1 MYTKATVLPRTTGS
15 ALFLLILITA
25 LISGCA
31 TVPTPLAGDHFSP
44 ITPKDAVAE
53 KSSGKEVR
61 WGGQIFAVEPG
72 EDRTCFA
79 VLSRALLNDARPNKR
94 GNTNGTF
101 IACRPGFFDPAL
113 YPDGSDIT
121 VVGTVSGI
129 EQYQSGYDNYELAKV
144 DATEIYLWPEYRLNS
159 FAAFDW
165 YPIFDSCAYAWDYY
179 CLGGGYYSN
188 VARYCPYGHHHHHP
202 HPANTAG
209 YGRIATTINRIV
221 QGGYDDREAVVSRS
235 WAVRGGYIATGA
247 HSHMGGYGGVR
258 IAAYGGRGPSGGGAR
273 SGSGGNPGGRSSSSS
288 SSGGSSG
295 GSSAAAASSSV
306 SVSSSGGGGRSS
318 AH

>member
-79 VLSRALLNDARPNKR
+79 VLSRALLNDARPNKH
-94 GNTNGTF
+94 GNANGTF
-101 IACRPGFFDPAL
+101 IACRPGFLDPAL

-165 YPIFDSCAYAWDYY
+165 YPIFDSCAYTWDYY
-179 CLGGGYYSN
+179 CLGSGYYSN

-202 HPANTAG
+202 HPANSAG
-209 YGRIATTINRIV
+209 YGRIASTINQIV
-221 QGGYDDREAVVSRS
+221 QGSREREAGVSSS
-235 WAVRGGYIATGA
+235 WAVRSGYIAAGT

-258 IAAYGGRGPSGGGAR
+258 IASYGGRGQSSGGAH

-295 GSSAAAASSSV
+295 GSSAVAASSSA